1 MAREPK
7 LTRRIVERSLDTNRV
22 QRLLTQAGA
31 PIVALRI
38 RHLSWIVP
46 SGRLQSFSISAAQK
60 LVRRGLD
67 SLFQPSMVA
76 LGRFKIFVRQS
87 EYLIELHLVVAG
99 ATRIKLER
107 AFHDARAAPIKSIRR
122 AIENMLN
129 GRLQIPDS
137 FGAWKTLIAYGE
149 ELDPSHEQWLE
160 YIAWLRKHSG
170 RLLFRYGCDRHWN
183 KLNKYPRRMQSKVKK
198 GHPDPHWLE
207 PFQFGGPFWDQ
218 NVVEHRLPRP
228 PRLSRLTR
236 RRLGLEEEEDP
247 DYFNLEDDE

>member
-22 QRLLTQAGA
+22 PRLLTQAGA
-31 PIVALRI
+31 PLVALRI
-38 RHLSWIVP
+38 RHPSWIAA
-46 SGRLQSFSISAAQK
+46 SGRLQGFSISAAQK

-87 EYLIELHLVVAG
+87 EYVIELHLVVAG

-107 AFHDARAAPIKSIRR
+107 AFDDARAAPIKSVRR
-122 AIENMLN
+122 AIDNMLS
-129 GRLQIPDS
+129 GRLQIRDS
-137 FGAWKTLIAYGE
+137 FGARKTLIAYGE

-170 RLLFRYGCDRHWN
+170 RLLFRYGCDRYWN
-183 KLNKYPRRMQSKVKK
+183 KLEKQTRQIKTKVKK
-198 GHPDPHWLE
+198 EHPYPDWLE
-207 PFQFGGPFWDQ
+207 PYWFGQPRWDDYIEQPLPWRFRRGKRAFQKA
-218 NVVEHRLPRP
+218 
-228 PRLSRLTR
+228 
-236 RRLGLEEEEDP
+236 DP
-247 DYFNLEDDE
+247 HYFDLEDDE

>member
-1 MAREPK
+1 MSAAAVN
-7 LTRRIVERSLDTNRV
+7 TGRRPPCRTSNK
-22 QRLLTQAGA
+22 A
-31 PIVALRI
+31 PILDRSFRTTA
-38 RHLSWIVP
+38 
-46 SGRLQSFSISAAQK
+46 RLQYFSGPEIGPPRIS
-60 LVRRGLD
+60 D

-149 ELDPSHEQWLE
+149 KFDPSHEQWLE
-160 YIAWLRKHSG
+160 YIAWVRKHSG

-183 KLNKYPRRMQSKVKK
+183 KLNKYPRRMENQSRKK
-198 GHPDPHWLE
+198 DIRIRTGLNRFSSVDH
-207 PFQFGGPFWDQ
+207 FGIKTSWNTGYHD
-218 NVVEHRLPRP
+218 HHGYR
-228 PRLSRLTR
+228 
-236 RRLGLEEEEDP
+236 D
-247 DYFNLEDDE
+247 

>member
-22 QRLLTQAGA
+22 QRLLTQAGV
-31 PIVALRI
+31 PLVALRI
-38 RHLSWIVP
+38 RHPSWIAAP
-46 SGRLQSFSISAAQK
+46 GRLQGFSISAAQK

-87 EYLIELHLVVAG
+87 EYVIELHLVVAG

-107 AFHDARAAPIKSIRR
+107 AFDDARAAPIKSIRR
-122 AIENMLN
+122 AIDNMLS
-129 GRLQIPDS
+129 GRLQIR
-137 FGAWKTLIAYGE
+137 FGAWKSLIAYGE

-170 RLLFRYGCDRHWN
+170 RLLFRYGCDRYWN
-183 KLNKYPRRMQSKVKK
+183 KLDKHPRQMKSKVKK

-218 NVVEHRLPRP
+218 NVVERRLPRP

-236 RRLGLEEEEDP
+236 RRLGLEEDP